1 MKKMRGVMS
10 KLMAYQIKQGKKY
23 IINNIAIY
31 RVTKI
36 VPIEYNHK
44 IQDIEFMLD
53 SKKNI
58 YFSYN
63 NYRNDKSW
71 VKSIEL
77 YKEVRLK

>member
-1 MKKMRGVMS
+1 MN
-10 KLMAYQIKQGKKY
+10 KLLAYQIKQGKKY

-44 IQDIEFMLD
+44 IQDVEFILD
-53 SKKNI
+53 LKKNI

-63 NYRNDKSW
+63 DYRNNTSW

-77 YKEVRLK
+77 FKESK

>member
-1 MKKMRGVMS
+1 MS
-10 KLMAYQIKQGKKY
+10 KLMAIQIRQGKKY
-23 IINNIAIY
+23 IVNNVAIY

-44 IQDIEFMLD
+44 IQDIEFIFD
-53 SKKNI
+53 SRKNI

-63 NYRNDKSW
+63 NYRNNTSW

-77 YKEVRLK
+77 FKESK

>member
-1 MKKMRGVMS
+1 MGGVMN

-31 RVTKI
+31 RVTKV
-36 VPIEYNHK
+36 VPIENSYDHK
-44 IQDIEFMLD
+44 IRDVEFILD

-63 NYRNDKSW
+63 NYRNDTSW
-71 VKSIEL
+71 VKYIEL